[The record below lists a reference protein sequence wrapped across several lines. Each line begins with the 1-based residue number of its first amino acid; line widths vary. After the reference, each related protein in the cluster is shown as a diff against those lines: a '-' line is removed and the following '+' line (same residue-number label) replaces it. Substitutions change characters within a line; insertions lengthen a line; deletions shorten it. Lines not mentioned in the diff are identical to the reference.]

1 VSTTKKTYFSP
12 NKSVYHSLKYDP
24 ALYDSRP
31 VYYRGFRLFNLVKSD
46 ESLVDNPYLFKGAGV
61 PESETM
67 TKLSTYLAVLAILII
82 LALGMWYC
90 FPYWDD
96 AWLYLFTRERGS
108 NLNNAIPDRRLVAM
122 LMEGAW
128 CAGLPLMI
136 LISLS
141 LWAVLGFLSARL
153 QQTIFPSL
161 EGYGPLCVVL
171 TVSPVL
177 AKCPLAV
184 FNVTS
189 TALLAIVVAYLG
201 FFAIYSFVTYGIER
215 YFRLVAGLFLFGVG
229 ILISEYAIPCALI
242 TIVLL
247 LPNFKTE
254 LYKRSA
260 VTAVGLLTTITAAAY
275 LFTALHARTNTS
287 PMYPFTQ
294 FRVMLINLPF
304 TLAGAVWQS
313 LVGAYIESLGY
324 LSQLSLKNKPALVF
338 LVIGLIISTFLYI
351 ACRKSEGPPWK
362 LFVTTIIALI
372 IGLLPLCLMYRV
384 PYPNC
389 ATRLF
394 MPVTPLASVL
404 FVALLSKAFTG
415 KLMPAVLVGLICAAA
430 TGHLTLTAIKE
441 ERALARAAVILKPEV
456 ANSSNLVIAVIP
468 SDEPDYA
475 VTGQITKHWPIEL
488 EQRFWVITEH
498 AAPGVLG
505 PRDRCNTEL
514 FTRDARM
521 VQRVAP
527 VDKVLVV
534 GEGWLYPYCK

>member
-1 VSTTKKTYFSP
+1 MSTTKKTYFSP
-12 NKSVYHSLKYDP
+12 NKSVYLSLKYDP

-31 VYYRGFRLFNLVKSD
+31 IYYRGFRLFNLAKSD

-82 LALGMWYC
+82 LALGIWYC

-108 NLNNAIPDRRLVAM
+108 NLSNAIPDRRLVAM

-128 CAGLPLMI
+128 CAGLPFMI

-153 QQTIFPSL
+153 QMTIFPSL

-215 YFRLVAGLFLFGVG
+215 YFSLVAGLFLFGVG

-247 LPNFKTE
+247 LPNFKNE

-260 VTAVGLLTTITAAAY
+260 VTAVGLLTTVMAATY
-275 LFTALHARTNTS
+275 LFTALHARSNTN

-294 FRVMLINLPF
+294 FRVVLINLPF
-304 TLAGAVWQS
+304 TLSGAVWQS

-324 LSQLSLKNKPALVF
+324 LSQVSLRNKPALLFV
-338 LVIGLIISTFLYI
+338 VIGFFVSTCLYV

-362 LFVTTIIALI
+362 LFAMPIIALI
-372 IGLLPLCLMYRV
+372 VGLLPMCLMYRI
-384 PYPNC
+384 PYPNLS
-389 ATRLF
+389 TRFF
-394 MPVTPLASVL
+394 MPVTPLASAL
-404 FVALLSKAFTG
+404 FVSLLSKAFTG
-415 KLMPAVLVGLICAAA
+415 KLMPTVLVGLISVAA
-430 TGHLTLTAIKE
+430 TGQLTVTAIRQR
-441 ERALARAAVILKPEV
+441 RALDQTAEILKPEV
-456 ANSSNLVIAVIP
+456 ANSSNLVIAVVP
-468 SDEPDYA
+468 FEGPDYA
-475 VTGQITKHWPIEL
+475 LTGQIARHWPIEL
-488 EQRFWVITEH
+488 EQRFWAISEE
-498 AAPGVLG
+498 AAASALG
-505 PRDRCNTEL
+505 PRDRCNTER
-514 FTRDARM
+514 FTRDVRLVERA
-521 VQRVAP
+521 AP
-527 VDKVLVV
+527 VDKVLLV
-534 GEGWLYPYCK
+534 GSGWLEPYCK